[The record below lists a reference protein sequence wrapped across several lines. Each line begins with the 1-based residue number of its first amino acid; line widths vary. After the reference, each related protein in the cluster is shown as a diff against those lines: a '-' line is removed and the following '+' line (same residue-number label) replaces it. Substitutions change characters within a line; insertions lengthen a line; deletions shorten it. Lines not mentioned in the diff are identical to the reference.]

1 MSNLTD
7 WGLSENYTDP
17 STISDYLK
25 IGNKESYDIRIVGS
39 FTDPRSGVQGWE
51 AWKDTVNEQGADVR
65 VPERVGLKDKAM
77 LSRKGY
83 PDKEIKFFWA
93 LAVYNRSIDRIQ
105 CWQINQVTIR
115 RQLETLLKHRA
126 WGVPN
131 RYDINVSREGEGF
144 DTEYTLNA
152 LPADDGGGLR
162 TCPIAEQALEESTID
177 LRQLFVGG
185 DILTPIEEK
194 SSDGD
199 FEKPSRAQRDDL
211 KPIEL
216 VRNRI
221 EGSRS
226 YEQLD
231 EALLLKHTYVER
243 GDISKAEQMTLK
255 SIEAKVKERL
265 SDEEVA

>member
-7 WGLSENYTDP
+7 WGLSDNYTDP
-17 STISDYLK
+17 STISAFFK

-39 FTDPRSGVQGWE
+39 FSDPCTGVQGWE

-65 VPERVGLKDKAM
+65 VPERVGIKDKA
-77 LSRKGY
+77 LLNRKGY

-93 LAVYNRSIDRIQ
+93 LAVYNRSADCIQ

-131 RYDINVSREGEGF
+131 RYDINASREGEGY

-152 LPADDGGGLR
+152 LPAEDGSGLGP
-162 TCPIAEQALEESTID
+162 CPVAQQALEESTID

-185 DILTPIEEK
+185 DIMTPLEEK
-194 SSDGD
+194 TPDAS
-199 FEKPSRAQRDDL
+199 EKPRVERSDL
-211 KPIEL
+211 KPLEL
-216 VRNRI
+216 VRNAI
-221 EGSRS
+221 ESATS
-226 YEQLD
+226 YELLD
-231 EALLLKHTYVER
+231 EARMLKDSYVKR
-243 GDISKAEQMTLK
+243 GDISKAEQMTLV
-255 SIEAKVKERL
+255 SLEAKVKERL
-265 SDEEVA
+265 QEVA

>member
-7 WGLSENYTDP
+7 WGLSDNYTDP

-39 FTDPRSGVQGWE
+39 FADPRSGVQGWE

-162 TCPIAEQALEESTID
+162 TCPIAQQALEESTID
-177 LRQLFVGG
+177 LRQLFAGG
-185 DILTPIEEK
+185 DIITPLEEK
-194 SSDGD
+194 ASDGD
-199 FEKPSRAQRDDL
+199 SKHLERDDL
-211 KPIEL
+211 RPVEF

-221 EGSRS
+221 EAAQTFKELDDALMLKKS
-226 YEQLD
+226 YVD
-231 EALLLKHTYVER
+231 R
-243 GDISKAEQMTLK
+243 GDIPKSEQMTLK

>member
-1 MSNLTD
+1 MSLAA
-7 WGLSENYTDP
+7 WGLSDNYTDP

-83 PDKEIKFFWA
+83 PDKEIKFFWG

-185 DILTPIEEK
+185 DIMTPLEEK
-194 SSDGD
+194 ASDGD
-199 FEKPSRAQRDDL
+199 SEKPSRTKRDDL
-211 KPIEL
+211 EPFELIRNQIEAAQ
-216 VRNRI
+216 NYK
-221 EGSRS
+221 E
-226 YEQLD
+226 LD
-231 EALLLKHTYVER
+231 DALMLKKSYVER
-243 GDISKAEQMTLK
+243 GDIPKSEQMRLK

>member
-1 MSNLTD
+1 MSLTD
-7 WGLSENYTDP
+7 WGLSDNYTDP

-25 IGNKESYDIRIVGS
+25 IGNKESYDIRIVGN
-39 FTDPRSGVQGWE
+39 FTDPRTGVQGWE
-51 AWKDTVNEQGADVR
+51 AWRDTVNEQGADVR
-65 VPERVGLKDKAM
+65 VPERVGLKDKG
-77 LSRKGY
+77 LLTRKGY

-126 WGVPN
+126 WGVPS

-162 TCPIAEQALEESTID
+162 TCPIAEQVLEESTID
-177 LRQLFVGG
+177 LRQLFSGG
-185 DILTPIEEK
+185 DIMTPLVEEK

-199 FEKPSRAQRDDL
+199 SDNPERSDL
-211 KPIEL
+211 RPVEL

-221 EGSRS
+221 EGAQSFK
-226 YEQLD
+226 ELD
-231 EALLLKHTYVER
+231 EALMLKDSYVKR
-243 GDISKAEQMTLK
+243 GDIPKSEQMTLK
-255 SIEAKVKERL
+255 SIEVKAKERL
-265 SDEEVA
+265 SEEVA